1 MQQRPK
7 ARNEE
12 VYTTRRPN
20 LTARGTHIRFA
31 KPAARE
37 VVEKSK
43 ATLLTADENAAIDF
57 GASVAG
63 FLGSGGYTPKRSM
76 TISTKTDP
84 GPPAKKLTHVNA
96 KQVSTVM

>member
-63 FLGSGGYTPKRSM
+63 FVGSGGYTPKRSM

-84 GPPAKKLTHVNA
+84 GPAAKKLTHVNA